1 VRIALKES
9 NPMAIEILEA
19 VSERDLRSFI
29 RFPFDLYRKSPYW
42 VPPLIAE
49 ELLTLSRERNP
60 TFETCTARYWLARRE
75 GKVVG
80 RIAGII
86 NNAYIKKWGYRY
98 ARFGWI
104 DFVDDRE
111 VSGALFETLERW
123 ALSEGMAAV
132 HGPLGFTDMD
142 HEGMLVEGFDELGTM
157 AALYNYPYYPV
168 HTESRG
174 YSKEA
179 DWVEYEIKVPATI
192 PEKAERIAQITAGRR
207 GVHVLDA
214 KKPKDFLPY
223 AHQIFDVINETYA
236 DLFSFTPLTETQ
248 ITYYTKL
255 YFPNIV
261 ADYVKL
267 LLDGQNRVAGFV
279 IAMPSLSRALQK
291 ARGRLFPFGFMHLL
305 IALKRPKY
313 IDLYLGAVRRD
324 LQGKGVDA
332 LLMSELARTCIRN
345 HIISAESN
353 LELEENKLV
362 QALWRNFERRQHK
375 RRRCYLKH
383 LS

>member
-1 VRIALKES
+1 
-9 NPMAIEILEA
+9 
-19 VSERDLRSFI
+19 
-29 RFPFDLYRKSPYW
+29 
-42 VPPLIAE
+42 
-49 ELLTLSRERNP
+49 
-60 TFETCTARYWLARRE
+60 
-75 GKVVG
+75 
-80 RIAGII
+80 
-86 NNAYIKKWGYRY
+86 
-98 ARFGWI
+98 
-104 DFVDDRE
+104 
-111 VSGALFETLERW
+111 
-123 ALSEGMAAV
+123 
-132 HGPLGFTDMD
+132 MD

>member
-1 VRIALKES
+1 
-9 NPMAIEILEA
+9 MAIEILEA

-60 TFETCTARYWLARRE
+60 AFETCKARYWLARRE

-111 VSGALFETLERW
+111 VSGALFETFERW

-179 DWVEYEIKVPATI
+179 DWVEYEIKVPPTI

-362 QALWRNFERRQHK
+362 QALWRNFERRRHK

>member
-1 VRIALKES
+1 
-9 NPMAIEILEA
+9 MAIEIQE
-19 VSERDLRSFI
+19 VTSERDLRSFI
-29 RFPFDLYRKSPYW
+29 RFPFELYGKSPYW

-49 ELLTLSRERNP
+49 ELLTLRRDRNP
-60 TFETCTARYWLARRE
+60 AFETCKARYWLARRE

-86 NNAYIKKWGYRY
+86 NNAYIKKWGHRY

-104 DFVDDRE
+104 DFVDDKE

-123 ALSEGMAAV
+123 ALSEGMEAV

-157 AALYNYPYYPV
+157 AAIYNHPYYPL
-168 HTESRG
+168 HTEGRG

-179 DWVEYEIKVPATI
+179 DWVEYEVKVPAAI
-192 PEKAERIAQITAGRR
+192 PEKAERIAQITADRR

-236 DLFSFTPLTETQ
+236 DLFSFTPLTEKQ
-248 ITYYTKL
+248 IAYYTKL

-267 LLDGQNRVAGFV
+267 LLDGQDRVAGFV

-375 RRRCYLKH
+375 RRRCYIKH